1 MSWTVPASLTQKF
14 STMLWK
20 LLTSMSDF
28 DSYSNVMFP
37 QSIEIL
43 FTMAIWY
50 AIFSLYALFVM
61 KH

>member
-1 MSWTVPASLTQKF
+1 MSWIVPASLTQKF
-14 STMLWK
+14 STMLWR
-20 LLTSMSDF
+20 LLTSMSDS

-50 AIFSLYALFVM
+50 SIFSLYALFVI